1 MFVVPAPLQMQNSY
15 PAPLEAAFSFQG
27 AYRRLSGQAR
37 LSVLCVHGYPVMVP
51 GRPICG
57 GGGRIHN
64 RDWCAR
70 YKPGSKRNPEFVK
83 SFHPS

>member
-1 MFVVPAPLQMQNSY
+1 MFVVPAPLQMQNSH
-15 PAPLEAAFSFQG
+15 PTLLEAALSFQG
-27 AYRRLSGQAR
+27 AYRRLSGPAR
-37 LSVLCVHGYPVMVP
+37 LSVLCASMFSYGPWED
-51 GRPICG
+51 ICG

-70 YKPGSKRNPEFVK
+70 YEPGSKRNPEFVK